1 VPQRVRYGTTCLLIM
16 ELCVC
21 VLFESN
27 REGYDYI
34 WDPPGP
40 RGSRE
45 GETLAECK
53 TDPKKPLEM
62 TCSDLLASN
71 QMKCDCSGAAWE
83 H

>member
-27 REGYDYI
+27 REGYGYI

-40 RGSRE
+40 RGARE

-53 TDPKKPLEM
+53 TDPKEPFEM

-71 QMKCDCSGAAWE
+71 QMKCDCSGAA
-83 H
+83 